1 MKGSSVPGVVMWRVM
16 FQCPGMLWPLVNF
29 TPLEVERPEAH
40 LSLRV
45 LLLNV
50 FLRYLD
56 IFLMIC
62 DGKRSIF

>member
-1 MKGSSVPGVVMWRVM
+1 MKGSGVPGAVMWRVV

-29 TPLEVERPEAH
+29 TALEIERSEAH

-50 FLRYLD
+50 FLRYLG
-56 IFLMIC
+56 ILLMTC